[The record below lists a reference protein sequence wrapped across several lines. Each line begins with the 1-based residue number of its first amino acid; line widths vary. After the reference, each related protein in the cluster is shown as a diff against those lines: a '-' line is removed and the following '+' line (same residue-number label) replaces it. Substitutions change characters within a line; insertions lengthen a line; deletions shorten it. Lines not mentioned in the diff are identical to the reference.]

1 MAAPPHTCV
10 ILVNWNG
17 RDDTLECLAS
27 LERAA
32 MDNATVIVVDNGS
45 EDGSVGEIR
54 SRHPGVRILAMETNL
69 RFAGGNNEGI
79 RAALAS
85 GAEQVMLLNNDT
97 TVEPG
102 FLRAMTARL
111 ASAPDIGVVA
121 PKIYYYDR
129 PDLLWYAGG
138 EVSMWTGTMRHL
150 GIREKDDGRFD
161 RPRETTYATGCCL
174 LTRREVL
181 ERVGLLDES
190 FYMYAEDADWCA
202 RVRNDGYR
210 IMVEPGARVWHKVSV
225 SAGGHL
231 SRFKLRNKFLSNFR
245 FFARH
250 ASWYHWLTFPWMNF
264 LMNAVSAIR
273 YLHPRR

>member
-1 MAAPPHTCV
+1 
-10 ILVNWNG
+10 
-17 RDDTLECLAS
+17 
-27 LERAA
+27 
-32 MDNATVIVVDNGS
+32 
-45 EDGSVGEIR
+45 
-54 SRHPGVRILAMETNL
+54 
-69 RFAGGNNEGI
+69 
-79 RAALAS
+79 
-85 GAEQVMLLNNDT
+85 
-97 TVEPG
+97 
-102 FLRAMTARL
+102 MTARL

-121 PKIYYYDR
+121 PKIYYYDH

-138 EVSMWTGTMRHL
+138 EISMWTGTMRHL

-161 RPRETTYATGCCL
+161 RPRETAYATGCCL

-190 FYMYAEDADWCA
+190 YYMYAEDADWCT
-202 RVRNDGYR
+202 RVRTAGFR

-231 SRFKLRNKFLSNFR
+231 SRFKMKNKFLSNFR
-245 FFARH
+245 FFSRH

-273 YLHPRR
+273 YLLPRR